1 MYPEFV
7 VMYVGLLIVL
17 IVAVLNLVF
26 TIQLL
31 KKLSGGA
38 NVPAGMNQPSG
49 AVFCKKCATEF
60 DASLRVCPN
69 CGTTR

>member
-7 VMYVGLLIVL
+7 VIYVGLGIVL
-17 IVAVLNLVF
+17 LVTVVNLVF
-26 TIQLL
+26 TIKVM
-31 KKLSGGA
+31 KKLGDNR
-38 NVPAGMNQPSG
+38 NVSVNMNQPTG

-60 DASLRVCPN
+60 DSRLRVCPN

>member
-7 VMYVGLLIVL
+7 VMYVGLLIVF
-17 IVAVLNLVF
+17 IVTVVNLVF
-26 TIQLL
+26 TVKLL

-38 NVPAGMNQPSG
+38 NASVGVNQSSG